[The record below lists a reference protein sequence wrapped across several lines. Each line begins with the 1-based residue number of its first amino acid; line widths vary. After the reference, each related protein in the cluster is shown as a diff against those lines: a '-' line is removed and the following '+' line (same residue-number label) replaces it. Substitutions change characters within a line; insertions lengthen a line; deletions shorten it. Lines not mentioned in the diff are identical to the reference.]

1 MKNYPI
7 KTKTLTKMNTT
18 LKQKGQKWLQ
28 WAVQNPK
35 KFFTYSMIL
44 LSVSFIGSLIQG
56 IFFPSETAFKIRPP
70 VLYSK
75 SKMSQNPPVNND
87 KEMEKIVNELK
98 TLKEKRDQ
106 NALEKEDS
114 LRIDYL
120 FNQYQK
126 LKNGH

>member
-1 MKNYPI
+1 
-7 KTKTLTKMNTT
+7 MNTT
-18 LKQKGQKWLQ
+18 LKQKCQKWLQ

-35 KFFTYSMIL
+35 KFFMYSMIL

-56 IFFPSETAFKIRPP
+56 IFFPSETTFKIRPP

-75 SKMSQNPPVNND
+75 SKTAQNLTVNND
-87 KEMEKIVNELK
+87 KEMGKIVNELK
-98 TLKEKRDQ
+98 ALKIKRDQ
-106 NALEKEDS
+106 NALKKEDS

>member
-1 MKNYPI
+1 ME
-7 KTKTLTKMNTT
+7 TT

-28 WAVQNPK
+28 WAVHNPK

-75 SKMSQNPPVNND
+75 SKTAQNLTVNND
-87 KEMEKIVNELK
+87 KEMEEIVNELK
-98 TLKEKRDQ
+98 TLKVKRDQ
-106 NALEKEDS
+106 NALKKEDS

>member
-1 MKNYPI
+1 MK
-7 KTKTLTKMNTT
+7 TT
-18 LKQKGQKWLQ
+18 LKHKGQKWLQ

-44 LSVSFIGSLIQG
+44 LSVSFIGSIIQG
-56 IFFPSETAFKIRPP
+56 VFFPSDSTFKIKPP

-75 SKMSQNPPVNND
+75 NKTTQNLSVNNE
-87 KEMEKIVNELK
+87 KEMEKIVTELK
-98 TLKEKRDQ
+98 TLKVKRDQ
-106 NALEKEDS
+106 NELKKEDS

-126 LKNGH
+126 LKNDR

>member
-1 MKNYPI
+1 ME
-7 KTKTLTKMNTT
+7 TT

-35 KFFTYSMIL
+35 KFFMYSMIL

-75 SKMSQNPPVNND
+75 SKMSQNPSLNND

-98 TLKEKRDQ
+98 TLKVKRDQ
-106 NALEKEDS
+106 NALKKEDS

>member
-1 MKNYPI
+1 
-7 KTKTLTKMNTT
+7 MNTT
-18 LKQKGQKWLQ
+18 IKQKGQRWLQ

-35 KFFTYSMIL
+35 KFFIYSMIL
-44 LSVSFIGSLIQG
+44 LSVSFIASLIQG

-75 SKMSQNPPVNND
+75 SKTTQNLTANND
-87 KEMEKIVNELK
+87 KEMEKIVTELK
-98 TLKEKRDQ
+98 TLKVKRDQ
-106 NALEKEDS
+106 HDLKKEDS

>member
-1 MKNYPI
+1 ME
-7 KTKTLTKMNTT
+7 TT

-87 KEMEKIVNELK
+87 KEMEKIVTELK
-98 TLKEKRDQ
+98 TLKVKRDQ
-106 NALEKEDS
+106 NTLKKEDS

>member
-1 MKNYPI
+1 
-7 KTKTLTKMNTT
+7 MNTA
-18 LKQKGQKWLQ
+18 LKQTGQKWLN
-28 WAVQNPK
+28 WATQHPK
-35 KFFTYSMIL
+35 KFFTYSMVF

-75 SKMSQNPPVNND
+75 NKTTQNLSANND

-98 TLKEKRDQ
+98 TLKLKRDRK
-106 NALEKEDS
+106 ALKKEDS

>member
-1 MKNYPI
+1 ME
-7 KTKTLTKMNTT
+7 TT

-44 LSVSFIGSLIQG
+44 LSVSFIGSIIQG
-56 IFFPSETAFKIRPP
+56 VFFPSDTTFKIRPP

-75 SKMSQNPPVNND
+75 NKTTQNLTASNE
-87 KEMEKIVNELK
+87 KEMEKIVTELK
-98 TLKEKRDQ
+98 TLKLKRDQ
-106 NALEKEDS
+106 NALKKEDS

>member
-1 MKNYPI
+1 
-7 KTKTLTKMNTT
+7 MNTT
-18 LKQKGQKWLQ
+18 LKQTGQKWLN

-35 KFFTYSMIL
+35 KFFIYSMVL
-44 LSVSFIGSLIQG
+44 LSVSFIASLIQG

-75 SKMSQNPPVNND
+75 TKTTQNLSANND

-98 TLKEKRDQ
+98 TLKVKRDQ
-106 NALEKEDS
+106 NSLKKEDS

-126 LKNGH
+126 LKNVSSTGGNLSKIITQ

>member
-1 MKNYPI
+1 
-7 KTKTLTKMNTT
+7 MNTT
-18 LKQKGQKWLQ
+18 IKQKGQRWLQ

-35 KFFTYSMIL
+35 KFFIYSMIL
-44 LSVSFIGSLIQG
+44 LSVSFIASLIQG
-56 IFFPSETAFKIRPP
+56 IFYPSETAFKIRPP

-75 SKMSQNPPVNND
+75 NKTTQNLVENND
-87 KEMEKIVNELK
+87 KEMEKIVTELK
-98 TLKEKRDQ
+98 TLKVKRDQ
-106 NALEKEDS
+106 NSLKKDDS

>member
-1 MKNYPI
+1 ME
-7 KTKTLTKMNTT
+7 TT

-35 KFFTYSMIL
+35 KFFMYSMIL

-56 IFFPSETAFKIRPP
+56 IFFPSETALKIRPP

-75 SKMSQNPPVNND
+75 SKMSQNPSLNND

-98 TLKEKRDQ
+98 TLKVKRDQ
-106 NALEKEDS
+106 NALKKEDS